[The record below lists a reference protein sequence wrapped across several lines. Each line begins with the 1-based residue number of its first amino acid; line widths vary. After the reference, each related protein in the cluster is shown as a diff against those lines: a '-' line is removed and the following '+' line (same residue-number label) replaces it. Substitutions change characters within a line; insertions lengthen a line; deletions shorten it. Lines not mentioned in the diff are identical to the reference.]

1 MPLQSR
7 APAASHKQISQI
19 SRSASQLHDRN
30 AFTSLAAQK
39 SASATHTPV
48 HVIEPSLVLRELPT
62 VTSLGRQYEL
72 DNLHEYPS
80 SQSLSYVQLA
90 LAVVDEVDVVVSSVV
105 DVDVVV
111 AAVVVV

>member
-1 MPLQSR
+1 M
-7 APAASHKQISQI
+7 
-19 SRSASQLHDRN
+19 
-30 AFTSLAAQK
+30 
-39 SASATHTPV
+39 

-90 LAVVDEVDVVVSSVV
+90 VVDEVDVVVSSVV